1 MRLVWRTGK
10 NLNLRYV
17 SPDCIYVVA
26 LHPGNNP
33 SKFHKLPFPNFF
45 RVSLHDMNAYGLKHN
60 THFGDEPMIENLY
73 NMNRLGEKIPGGPD
87 LTDADIKQAREAAGV
102 AKI

>member
-1 MRLVWRTGK
+1 
-10 NLNLRYV
+10 
-17 SPDCIYVVA
+17 
-26 LHPGNNP
+26 
-33 SKFHKLPFPNFF
+33 
-45 RVSLHDMNAYGLKHN
+45 
-60 THFGDEPMIENLY
+60 MIENLY

>member
-1 MRLVWRTGK
+1 MPSELFDLVAMEESQSQT
-10 NLNLRYV
+10 
-17 SPDCIYVVA
+17 SPEGA
-26 LHPGNNP
+26 LASHLGRPGT
-33 SKFHKLPFPNFF
+33 S
-45 RVSLHDMNAYGLKHN
+45 MY

>member
-1 MRLVWRTGK
+1 
-10 NLNLRYV
+10 
-17 SPDCIYVVA
+17 
-26 LHPGNNP
+26 
-33 SKFHKLPFPNFF
+33 
-45 RVSLHDMNAYGLKHN
+45 MNAYGLKHN

-87 LTDADIKQAREAAGV
+87 LTDADIKQAREAAGG